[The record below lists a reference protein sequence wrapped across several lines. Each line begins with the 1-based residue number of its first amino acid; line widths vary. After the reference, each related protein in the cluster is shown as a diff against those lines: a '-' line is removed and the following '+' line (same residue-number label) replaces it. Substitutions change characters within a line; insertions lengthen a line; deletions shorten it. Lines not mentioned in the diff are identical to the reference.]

1 MHDERQHPIP
11 AAGENQESEAMVM
24 TEGVSEDAGEVSQE
38 KEMKEDL
45 ELSKEVS
52 SLGEVT
58 AQIQVFSSGATLEDD
73 LDTFM
78 KCRGV
83 DVPGGRG
90 GGSELGNGAAY
101 TIPEITVS
109 CSNPPACFCIVPPP
123 RAHTE

>member
-45 ELSKEVS
+45 ELSKEMS
-52 SLGEVT
+52 SLGEAT

-90 GGSELGNGAAY
+90 GGSELGNSAAY

-109 CSNPPACFCIVPPP
+109 C
-123 RAHTE
+123 